1 MKSKEN
7 LGVNIVTH
15 AILAV
20 MSAAAILPFLLL
32 IVSSFTAQDE
42 ILLHGYSRSPRQFS
56 LEPYNYL
63 WR

>member
-7 LGVNIVTH
+7 LVVNIVTH

-42 ILLHGYSRSPRQFS
+42 LLLHG
-56 LEPYNYL
+56 
-63 WR
+63 

>member
-7 LGVNIVTH
+7 LVVNIVTH

-32 IVSSFTAQDE
+32 IVSSFTAQNE
-42 ILLHGYSRSPRQFS
+42 ILLHGYSLFPRQFS
-56 LEPYNYL
+56 LDCYL
-63 WR
+63 